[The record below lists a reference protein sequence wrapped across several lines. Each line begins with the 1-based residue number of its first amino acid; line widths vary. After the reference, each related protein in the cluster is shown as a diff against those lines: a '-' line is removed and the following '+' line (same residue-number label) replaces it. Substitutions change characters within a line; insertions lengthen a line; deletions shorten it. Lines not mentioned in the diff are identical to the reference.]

1 VGGARQRI
9 ITAII
14 TATIPVIIAA
24 QTSTASQ
31 TLRDRDPDLSGAKK
45 LASELQDANFH
56 LGSFYLLS
64 RLRIADAG
72 YTETAYIPTG
82 EQAGGLSLTIEA
94 PQRLYYVPHKK
105 TVFTAEVVPGY
116 NVFSKG
122 TDSNRLDYLV
132 RGDAHFLFNHLYL
145 DLYTLRA
152 NQLRAQ
158 VEVNQLAPTEDEET
172 GLAGE
177 LKYSSRT
184 SVQFA
189 GRYHEQQ
196 FPDDRFAPGSTPLA
210 LLDRS
215 ERNARASFVHKTFP
229 LTSLFVAAEGSN
241 YGFRYATYKDSSRR
255 YAGAGFTHDSGRTQL
270 RVEAGPAILDF
281 EDPSQ
286 QDFEGVLGSIRAGRS
301 NGRWTYTGTLTRDV
315 AFAIVRDNNYYIVDS
330 GSAGVIYAATR
341 RLDLRANVVAQQ
353 LDYDRRVAGRTRRDI
368 ITFSSVGFGYDL
380 RKLSFGV
387 DAGWYERDSTGEGDI
402 DSGIRYV
409 LHLSF
414 TP

>member
-1 VGGARQRI
+1 MGVARQRI

-14 TATIPVIIAA
+14 TATVPVIIAA

-56 LGSFYLLS
+56 FGSFYLLS

-82 EQAGGLSLTIEA
+82 EEAGGLSLTVEA

-116 NVFSKG
+116 NIFSEG
-122 TDSNRLDYLV
+122 RQDNRLDYLV
-132 RGDAHFLFNHLYL
+132 RGDAHFLLNHLYL

-152 NQLRAQ
+152 DQLRAQ
-158 VEVNQLAPTEDEET
+158 VEVNQLAPTADEET

-177 LKYSSRT
+177 FKYSSRT
-184 SVQFA
+184 SVQFV

-196 FPDDRFAPGSTPLA
+196 FPDDRFAPGDTPLA
-210 LLDRS
+210 LLDRN
-215 ERNARASFVHKTFP
+215 ERNVRASFNHKTFP
-229 LTSLFVAAEGSN
+229 LTALFVAAEGSN
-241 YGFRYATYKDSSRR
+241 YGFRYATYKDSARR
-255 YAGAGFTHDSGRTQL
+255 YVGGGFSHDSGRTQL

-286 QDFEGVLGSIRAGRS
+286 QDFKGAIGSLRAGRS
-301 NGRWTYTGTLTRDV
+301 NGRWSYNGTLSRDV
-315 AFAIVRDNNYYIVDS
+315 AFSIVEDNNYYIVDS
-330 GSAGVIYAATR
+330 GSAGVTYAATR

-353 LDYDRRVAGRTRRDI
+353 LDYDREVAGRTRRDT

-380 RKLSFGV
+380 RKFSFGV
-387 DAGWYERDSTGEGDI
+387 DAGWYERDSTGAGDT